1 MNSTRFRTVAIYAAL
16 VCGGILIAFFLIE
29 LCVRIFFPQ
38 PSRFYVADPYI
49 RTIHKANTSIIRKG
63 EEYTARM
70 TTNGQGFIGD
80 EDFTIQKPPGV
91 VRIAALGDSF
101 TEGYVI
107 DYTKVY
113 PAVLEQKLN
122 AAPRARYQVYNFGIS
137 STGTAHQL
145 LTYEHYIRAYHPD
158 ILVWQFFVGNDYA
171 DNLLFQPEG
180 TPPAETRS
188 RLYWRTRE
196 ILSNNFEAPRFILH
210 RLERL
215 ENVKHILADLSLVS
229 RNLDHY
235 DEEREYPF
243 LYDIYTPP
251 RARSNVFANEFK
263 RTCQLAE
270 RLYAEAKADNVRFIA
285 LVVPTQEELFPEDW
299 RNILSKNPSMQ
310 AKEWDLQQPR
320 RSITDCLT
328 ENRIPMVDL
337 YQIFVSVLANGGDR
351 MYFMQDDHANLYGQ
365 ELIAE
370 ALAKR
375 IVFSNDTL

>member
-1 MNSTRFRTVAIYAAL
+1 MRSESTR
-16 VCGGILIAFFLIE
+16 
-29 LCVRIFFPQ
+29 
-38 PSRFYVADPYI
+38 
-49 RTIHKANTSIIRKG
+49 
-63 EEYTARM
+63 
-70 TTNGQGFIGD
+70 
-80 EDFTIQKPPGV
+80 
-91 VRIAALGDSF
+91 
-101 TEGYVI
+101 
-107 DYTKVY
+107 
-113 PAVLEQKLN
+113 
-122 AAPRARYQVYNFGIS
+122 S
-137 STGTAHQL
+137 STTS
-145 LTYEHYIRAYHPD
+145 
-158 ILVWQFFVGNDYA
+158 
-171 DNLLFQPEG
+171 
-180 TPPAETRS
+180 TP
-188 RLYWRTRE
+188 
-196 ILSNNFEAPRFILH
+196 
-210 RLERL
+210 
-215 ENVKHILADLSLVS
+215 
-229 RNLDHY
+229 
-235 DEEREYPF
+235 
-243 LYDIYTPP
+243 PP

-263 RTCQLAE
+263 STCQIAE